1 MRGEDMPIEQKHQD
15 HEIRMIGR
23 VELSVTGVKQLESF
37 DQDEFLIETVEGLLS
52 IKGSGLKLVN
62 LDLDKGL
69 VSLKGKVDDIL
80 YLDSTAREPSKGL
93 LGKLFK

>member
-1 MRGEDMPIEQKHQD
+1 MRGEDMPIEQKRQE

-23 VELSVTGVKQLESF
+23 LELSVTGVKQLESF
-37 DQDEFLIETVEGLLS
+37 DQEEFLIETVEGMLS

-69 VSLKGKVDDIL
+69 VSLKGKVDDVL
-80 YLDSTAREPSKGL
+80 YLDSIGQESSKGL
-93 LGKLFK
+93 LGKLFR

>member
-1 MRGEDMPIEQKHQD
+1 MPIEQKRQE

-23 VELSVTGVKQLESF
+23 LELSVTGVKQLESF
-37 DQDEFLIETVEGLLS
+37 DQEEFLIETVEGMLS

-69 VSLKGKVDDIL
+69 VSLKGKVDDVL
-80 YLDSTAREPSKGL
+80 YLDSIGQESSKGL
-93 LGKLFK
+93 LGKLFR